1 MGCHHSQSIKKQVKQ
16 EPVNNVNNDLTRKNI
31 DLNYS
36 IPVSNSRGLHAR
48 FQKRSR
54 RRVIL

>member
-1 MGCHHSQSIKKQVKQ
+1 MGCHHSQKIRKQVRQQPK
-16 EPVNNVNNDLTRKNI
+16 ENNNDLTRKNI
-31 DLNYS
+31 DLTYS
-36 IPVSNSRGLHAR
+36 IPISNSRGLHAR

>member
-1 MGCHHSQSIKKQVKQ
+1 MGCHHSQKIKKQIKQ
-16 EPVNNVNNDLTRKNI
+16 DPKHNNNDLTRKNI

-54 RRVIL
+54 KRVIL

>member
-1 MGCHHSQSIKKQVKQ
+1 MVCHHSQKIKRQVRQQPK
-16 EPVNNVNNDLTRKNI
+16 ENNNDLIRKNI

-36 IPVSNSRGLHAR
+36 IPISNSRGLHAR